1 MGPGDFYMPF
11 HYMLDDTGR
20 RIRLTPSDPVTAAE
34 MIEILDRQLADGAW
48 GYGTLVDARGIF
60 SPTASTDLQAFMEH
74 FRELIA
80 AHGPR
85 GPLVVVTRTSGV
97 IGTTQ
102 KYALLGGTAG
112 RDFDVFWDVS
122 DAENWLGAR
131 MV

>member
-85 GPLVVVTRTSGV
+85 GRTS
-97 IGTTQ
+97 
-102 KYALLGGTAG
+102 A
-112 RDFDVFWDVS
+112 
-122 DAENWLGAR
+122 
-131 MV
+131 